1 MPAMLMRMEPSASST
16 MKESP
21 VPTARLANAS
31 NAAALLTIPLL
42 TLAGCAGSASE
53 KRVSLPEAP
62 RQTTS
67 TAPSTAAPMPAVPM
81 PSARSWQPGR
91 KLDPFWISMT
101 AEADRAKWDDKF
113 QPGPTPDPLALST
126 TPAVAAPPSRGEDTS
141 EGLLHVT
148 FAAQG
153 ADFDPAVSRD
163 GQTMVFASTQH
174 RPTSDIY
181 SKSINGRTITQLTT
195 DPGNDVMPEISPDG
209 QRIAFASN
217 RSGNWDI
224 YVMSAAGGQ
233 AVQITNDPAQ
243 ELHPSWSPDGNRLVF
258 CRLGEVSGRW
268 EMWVTSVSGTSTN
281 EFVGFGLFPK
291 WCPAAG
297 TGAGGR
303 DKILFQRSRERG
315 DRAFSLWTVD
325 YRPGDASSAT
335 EIVSSANAAA
345 INASWS
351 PDGTRIVYATIDN
364 PNDLSAGSD
373 GSNSRLPVSNLW
385 MTNIDGTQRVALTAG
400 GFMNLMPTWANAPG
414 GGSRIYFVSDRTG
427 VPNVWSVG
435 TDKAIFAA
443 TGKAP
448 ERTSDV
454 ASTPETAQQP
464 ATGE

>member
-1 MPAMLMRMEPSASST
+1 MP
-16 MKESP
+16 
-21 VPTARLANAS
+21 V
-31 NAAALLTIPLL
+31 
-42 TLAGCAGSASE
+42 
-53 KRVSLPEAP
+53 
-62 RQTTS
+62 
-67 TAPSTAAPMPAVPM
+67 
-81 PSARSWQPGR
+81 PSARGWQPGR
-91 KLDPFWISMT
+91 KLDPFWISMI
-101 AEADRAKWDDKF
+101 AEADRAKWDDQY
-113 QPGPTPDPLALST
+113 QPGSTPDPLALVA
-126 TPAVAAPPSRGEDTS
+126 TPAVSAPPSRGEDTS
-141 EGLLHVT
+141 EGLTHVT
-148 FAAQG
+148 FANQG
-153 ADFDPAVSRD
+153 ADFDPCISRD

-174 RPTSDIY
+174 RPTADIY
-181 SKSINGRTITQLTT
+181 SKSINGRTITQLTS

-243 ELHPSWSPDGNRLVF
+243 ELHPSWSPDGTRLIF

-268 EMWVTSVSGTSTN
+268 EMWTTSVSGTSTN

-297 TGAGGR
+297 TGAAGR

-325 YRPGDASSAT
+325 YRPGDTSSPT
-335 EIVSSANAAA
+335 EIVSSANSAA

-351 PDGTRIVYATIDN
+351 PDGSRIVYATIDN

-373 GSNSRLPVSNLW
+373 GSNSRLPNSNLW
-385 MTNIDGTQRVALTAG
+385 MTSIDGTQRVALTAG
-400 GFMNLMPTWANAPG
+400 GFMNLMPVWGTTPG
-414 GGSRIYFVSDRTG
+414 GGSRVYFVSDRTG

-443 TGKAP
+443 TGKMP
-448 ERTSDV
+448 EHTSDV
-454 ASTPETAQQP
+454 ATTPEGSQHP